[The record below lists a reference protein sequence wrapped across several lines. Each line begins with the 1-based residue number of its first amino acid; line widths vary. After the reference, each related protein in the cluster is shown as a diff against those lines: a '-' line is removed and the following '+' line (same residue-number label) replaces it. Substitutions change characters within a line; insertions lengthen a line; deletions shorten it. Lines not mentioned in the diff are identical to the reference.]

1 MRLFKLWLMVVV
13 LLGSATANAWAGPE
27 IAGKIQKQ
35 YQSISSFAA
44 DFNQE
49 LVNAASKER
58 EIRSGKIAF
67 SQPGLI
73 RWETVTPEKELLIV
87 GREFVWDYFE
97 DEKTAYKYPIEDI
110 LNSKTMLKFL
120 SGKANLTEDFK
131 VSEEKDQAAE
141 GQGQVKLRLI
151 PKEAEPGLV
160 LAQAWVDTKTFLLRR
175 IILQDFYGNTND
187 LRLGDIKINAQLP
200 KNDFDF
206 TPPKGVEI
214 MDQTKPRERTLSR

>member
-1 MRLFKLWLMVVV
+1 MKLLKLWLIV
-13 LLGSATANAWAGPE
+13 LAMLTSVAANAFAGPE
-27 IAGKIQKQ
+27 ITGKIQKQ
-35 YQSISSFAA
+35 YQSINSFAA

-58 EIRSGKIAF
+58 EIRTGKIAF

-73 RWETVTPEKELLIV
+73 RWETATPEKELLIV
-87 GREFVWDYFE
+87 GRDVVWDYFE
-97 DEKTAYKYPIEDI
+97 DEKTAYKYPLEDI

-131 VSEEKDQAAE
+131 VAEEKDPAAD
-141 GQGQVKLRLI
+141 GQGQVKLRLV

-187 LRLGDIKINAQLP
+187 LRLGEIKINAQLP
-200 KNDFDF
+200 KTAFDF